1 MQNFSYIC
9 NISLFTYYVNTT
21 EKRKTAYFLI
31 LSLSSYLFFC
41 LLITLCLMTKR
52 GATPQHLYLD
62 APLRHEDSERMSVI
76 VLCAAA
82 LGGEI

>member
-1 MQNFSYIC
+1 
-9 NISLFTYYVNTT
+9 
-21 EKRKTAYFLI
+21 
-31 LSLSSYLFFC
+31 
-41 LLITLCLMTKR
+41 MTKR